1 LERVLFRSIIIALLV
16 KSDRNF
22 VKPSL
27 KEFMKEFSIEH
38 VKKEVAVLK
47 KAIEEENRITINIS
61 KAL

>member
-47 KAIEEENRITINIS
+47 KAIEEENRITINIT
-61 KAL
+61 KAF